1 MIEVYDGK
9 KLTGSYATIQ
19 DAVDAASEG
28 DTIKLPAGTFNET
41 VTVDK
46 ALSFEGAGAGSTIM
60 DGSGLGG
67 SGLHLVGDLGDKEKV
82 EISGITFQNYSVAG
96 VEFDDDATL
105 KELKITDSHFEDNA
119 LNGVRVGGDY
129 DPVALEKAEIK
140 DSSFVNNGDGTNNG
154 DGDILF
160 FQYYGDAKIEDV
172 SITGGGT
179 GDNGIQFRGD
189 DGPIGKVQL
198 KDVDIDGSYAKTGI
212 AVYNYSDG
220 KGLKFNH
227 TAVTATTGWDLP
239 FNADGVGGKID
250 TNQLDTS
257 GAPGAAALQGDDGD
271 NDLKADKDSAS
282 VLRGNGGDDK
292 MKGGDA
298 DDVLLGG
305 DGDDKADGK
314 EGDDV
319 LDGGAGGDDLKGH
332 KGDDAF
338 IGAAGD
344 DKIDGGKGFDV
355 AVYGGAID
363 DFDFSVKGHD
373 KVTITDTRGG
383 SPEGTD
389 KLKDVELLIFTNG
402 TADTGDDVYFDV
414 ATQTA
419 FADATEFR
427 YEQNFD
433 GSGDTGGWNDGGS
446 GWYGTATQVPSG
458 TGGIASASD
467 GGHVLIDGNATG
479 DAPYDTFLNQ
489 GGVPFEPF
497 TASIK
502 IYLDPQADGGS
513 GWADGEGFEYTVAAN
528 TVADSH
534 LRDYVFHVTQDTSTG
549 DMIVDADNNAYS
561 QPREDLETI
570 AGTAVIAEDGW
581 YTFEHRFYE
590 NGSGDLAVDMVVLD
604 ENDSIVFS
612 ETRTAPSDDIANVSA
627 DPRYGWFT
635 EVSVAGG
642 LAVDDLTIAYES
654 DQTFAYP
661 TVDDLFA

>member
-96 VEFDDDATL
+96 IDFDDDATL
-105 KELKITDSHFEDNA
+105 KKLKITDSHFEDNA
-119 LNGVRVGGDY
+119 LNGLRVGGDY

-140 DSSFVNNGDGTNNG
+140 DSSFVNNGDGSNNG

-220 KGLKFNH
+220 KGLKFKDTN
-227 TAVTATTGWDLP
+227 VTAASGWDKQVVI
-239 FNADGVGGKID
+239 DDVGGKID
-250 TNQLDTS
+250 ANGLDTS
-257 GAPGAAALQGDDGD
+257 DTWGWAELSGNDGKNDIKAGDGAAILNG
-271 NDLKADKDSAS
+271 K
-282 VLRGNGGDDK
+282 GGDDK
-292 MKGGDA
+292 LKGGDG
-298 DDVLLGG
+298 DDLLLGG

-314 EGDDV
+314 
-319 LDGGAGGDDLKGH
+319 

-338 IGAAGD
+338 LGGAGD

-355 AVYGGAID
+355 ATYDGAID
-363 DFDFSVKGHD
+363 DFDFTIKGHD
-373 KVTITDTRGG
+373 KITITDLRGG

-389 KLKDVELLIFTNG
+389 KLKDVEQLIFTNG
-402 TADTGDDVYFDV
+402 TPDSSDDQIYEVALGTLTSFDRDVTPDAIFGSGNTNGSYTVSVVETEDLSVELGLRGKLRFNASNNPENTFNSNGDGTYSFENDLPPTGFGFDSGSPTTPIWNFEWSINTDASGTTGNKLNDFIYV
-414 ATQTA
+414 LELDGDPT
-419 FADATEFR
+419 DATD
-427 YEQNFD
+427 FD
-433 GSGDTGGWNDGGS
+433 GFVFDPVNVPYADHSIGGNGTPNGS
-446 GWYGTATQVPSG
+446 GT
-458 TGGIASASD
+458 SASTPAEYAA
-467 GGHVLIDGNATG
+467 LIDGNNVAQNSWSYEFFNEPT
-479 DAPYDTFLNQ
+479 D
-489 GGVPFEPF
+489 GV
-497 TASIK
+497 
-502 IYLDPQADGGS
+502 YLDQLSTFDPTEKGEYTIRLSAYDGGDLINRVS
-513 GWADGEGFEYTVAAN
+513 IDI
-528 TVADSH
+528 
-534 LRDYVFHVTQDTSTG
+534 
-549 DMIVDADNNAYS
+549 IVDDF
-561 QPREDLETI
+561 L
-570 AGTAVIAEDGW
+570 
-581 YTFEHRFYE
+581 
-590 NGSGDLAVDMVVLD
+590 
-604 ENDSIVFS
+604 
-612 ETRTAPSDDIANVSA
+612 
-627 DPRYGWFT
+627 
-635 EVSVAGG
+635 
-642 LAVDDLTIAYES
+642 
-654 DQTFAYP
+654 
-661 TVDDLFA
+661 